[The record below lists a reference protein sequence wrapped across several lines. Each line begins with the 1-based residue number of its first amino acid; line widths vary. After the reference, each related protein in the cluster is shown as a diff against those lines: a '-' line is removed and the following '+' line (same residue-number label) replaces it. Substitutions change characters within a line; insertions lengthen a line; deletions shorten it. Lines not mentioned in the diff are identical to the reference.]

1 MKAHL
6 NAEEELITE
15 QKSDEFL
22 DKKEQQN
29 YWDVVNLIAKMIVD
43 QTLSHDDYDDEKGDP
58 LPTVQ
63 Q

>member
-6 NAEEELITE
+6 NVGEDINTQ
-15 QKSDEFL
+15 QKSAEFL
-22 DKKEQQN
+22 DKKEEQN

-43 QTLSHDDYDDEKGDP
+43 QTLSHDEYDDEKSDS
-58 LPTVQ
+58 LPAVQ